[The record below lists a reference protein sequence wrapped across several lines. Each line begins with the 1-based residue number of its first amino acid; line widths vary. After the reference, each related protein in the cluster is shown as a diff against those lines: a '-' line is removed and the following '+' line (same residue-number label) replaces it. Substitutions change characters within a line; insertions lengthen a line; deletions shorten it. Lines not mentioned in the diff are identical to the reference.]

1 MLEARKQQLEQ
12 FTQALQI
19 EIQDLSILDT
29 ALTHSSYAN
38 EARGKYQYNE
48 RIEFL
53 GDSVLSVIVST
64 YMFNKYHNLP
74 EGDLTV
80 YRAHLVCEKSLYK
93 FAKAMHLGD
102 YLLLGKGEEKCGGRE
117 RVSILA
123 DAFEAVLGAVYV
135 DRGMEYARSYLMRIM
150 QPTIDDVCVH
160 GIPVDEEDFDY
171 KTFLQED
178 VQRNGDVKLIYR
190 QVSSSGPE
198 HNKTFNVE
206 VELNGNVVGAGS
218 GHRKKEAEQMAAKA
232 AIANLHI
239 KIK

>member
-1 MLEARKQQLEQ
+1 MLEARRLQLCE
-12 FTQALQI
+12 FCKRVQI
-19 EIQDLSILDT
+19 EIEDLSLLDM

-38 EARGKYQYNE
+38 EVKGKAKFNE

-64 YMFNKYHNLP
+64 YMFNNYLTLP

-93 FAKAMHLGD
+93 FAKSINLGD
-102 YLLLGKGEEKCGGRE
+102 YLLLGRGEEKGGGRE

-135 DRGMEYARSYLMRIM
+135 DRGMEYARNYLLRLM
-150 QPTIDDVCVH
+150 QTTIDEVCLH
-160 GIPVDEEDFDY
+160 GIPVDEGEFDY
-171 KTFLQED
+171 KTYLQEE

-190 QVSSSGPE
+190 IVSSSGPE

-206 VELNGNVVGAGS
+206 VELNNRVIGAGS
-218 GHRKKEAEQMAAKA
+218 GHRKKDAQQKAAKA
-232 AIANLHI
+232 ALENLHI
-239 KIK
+239 EIK